1 MAAQR
6 DNFEVFEAA
15 ALNITTTV
23 SQDYRHD
30 LQRTKK
36 RPRMFDESAEPG
48 VTLNGR
54 DHFRIETF
62 NVVIDKLVSCL
73 NHRLSAYTH
82 VTELFGALYLS
93 ENMSN
98 SELTLNT
105 CKNI

>member
-1 MAAQR
+1 
-6 DNFEVFEAA
+6 
-15 ALNITTTV
+15 
-23 SQDYRHD
+23 
-30 LQRTKK
+30 
-36 RPRMFDESAEPG
+36 MFDESAEPG